1 MVCVGKTVNLINCK
15 ESAMKRTRRRVI
27 RDTATWLVR
36 VFSIAALVVMLCE
49 PVAAQR
55 SRSSRGAANPKVKV
69 GEFAPDFELPR
80 LTFKTDAAGKT
91 VGVISD
97 NDTIRLSAF
106 RGKKPVCMIMSSY
119 T

>member
-1 MVCVGKTVNLINCK
+1 
-15 ESAMKRTRRRVI
+15 MKRTRRRVI
-27 RDTATWLVR
+27 RDAATWLVR
-36 VFSIAALVVMLCE
+36 VFSIAALVVMLSE

-55 SRSSRGAANPKVKV
+55 SGSSRGAANPKVIV
-69 GEFAPDFELPR
+69 GEFAPDFELPI

-97 NDTIRLSAF
+97 DDTVRLSTF

>member
-1 MVCVGKTVNLINCK
+1 
-15 ESAMKRTRRRVI
+15 MKRTRRRII
-27 RDTATWLVR
+27 RDAATWLVP
-36 VFSIAALVVMLCE
+36 VFSIAALVVMLSE

-55 SRSSRGAANPKVKV
+55 SRSSRSAVNPKVKV

-91 VGVISD
+91 VGVISEKD
-97 NDTIRLSAF
+97 SIKLSSF

>member
-1 MVCVGKTVNLINCK
+1 M
-15 ESAMKRTRRRVI
+15 
-27 RDTATWLVR
+27 
-36 VFSIAALVVMLCE
+36 
-49 PVAAQR
+49 
-55 SRSSRGAANPKVKV
+55 KV

-97 NDTIRLSAF
+97 NDTVRLSAF
-106 RGKKPVCMIMSSY
+106 RGNKPVCMIMSSY

>member
-1 MVCVGKTVNLINCK
+1 
-15 ESAMKRTRRRVI
+15 MKRTRRRII
-27 RDTATWLVR
+27 RDAAAWLAP
-36 VFSIAALVVMLCE
+36 VFSIAALVVMLSE

-55 SRSSRGAANPKVKV
+55 SRSGRSAANPKVKV

-80 LTFKTDAAGKT
+80 LTFKTDATGEI
-91 VGVISD
+91 VGVISE
-97 NDTIRLSAF
+97 NDTIKLSSF